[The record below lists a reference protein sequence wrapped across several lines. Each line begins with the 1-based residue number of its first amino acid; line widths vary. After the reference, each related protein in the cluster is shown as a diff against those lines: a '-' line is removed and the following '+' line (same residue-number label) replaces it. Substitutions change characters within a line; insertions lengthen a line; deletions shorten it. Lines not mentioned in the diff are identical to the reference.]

1 MFNEKKLLTID
12 MYTLFIIRLDLLS
25 LFRLKGLDGNAMKL
39 LNDDKLRLEKTNQNL
54 KEENAKLNQQ

>member
-1 MFNEKKLLTID
+1 MFNEKKLNTID

-25 LFRLKGLDGNAMKL
+25 LLRLKGLDGNAMKL
-39 LNDDKLRLEKTNQNL
+39 LNDDKLRLEKTTQNL